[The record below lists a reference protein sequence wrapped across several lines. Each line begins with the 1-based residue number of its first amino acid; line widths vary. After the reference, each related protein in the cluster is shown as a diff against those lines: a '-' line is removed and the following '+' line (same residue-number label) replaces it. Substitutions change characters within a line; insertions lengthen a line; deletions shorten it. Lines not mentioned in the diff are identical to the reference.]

1 MSVQLPIPPRPD
13 LSTAPSPGRP
23 KASWSWYTAIGVYLV
38 AFVLGALATVP
49 VLAAFGQLTTPSK
62 ESGIDAAGAWATIVA
77 DLVITGVLLAWLTA
91 RHKRWRESIGLSEP
105 GKRLRNWLWGY
116 AVGLGLYPVV
126 ALGVGVILTL
136 LFQAV
141 TGHQVRSPEQVASHL
156 SAGGVIAVV
165 LLSLVVAPISEEFFF
180 RGILFR
186 SLRDRYG
193 FWVGAIGSAL
203 AFGLVHYVPN
213 VPLRDALLLQTTM
226 VFTGIGLAWIYER
239 RGTLIADIGAHMAF
253 NTIGIVLI
261 LLLK

>member
-1 MSVQLPIPPRPD
+1 MSIQLPLPPRPD
-13 LSTAPSPGRP
+13 LSSAPAPGRP
-23 KASWSWYTAIGVYLV
+23 KASWSWYAAIGAYLV
-38 AFVLGALATVP
+38 AFLLGGVASYL
-49 VLAAFGQLTTPSK
+49 VLAAFGELAKPTQG
-62 ESGIDAAGAWATIVA
+62 SGVDTAGAWATIVA
-77 DLVITGVLLAWLTA
+77 DIVITGVLLVWLVTW
-91 RHKRWRESIGLSEP
+91 HKRWRESVGLSEP

-116 AVGLGLYPVV
+116 GFGLVLYPVV

-141 TGHQVRSPEQVASHL
+141 SGHQVRSPDQVASHL
-156 SAGGVIAVV
+156 SASGIVAVV

-193 FWVGAIGSAL
+193 FWVGAFGSAL